1 MFNVGASVLRA
12 VKFPIFQGIR
22 TTYFT
27 NTKSIS
33 CDRLRSFQS
42 LSYQRN
48 KQPSSAANGGNEWS
62 SPGLEN
68 LLAQLQE
75 AVGETT
81 KTNDDMVAGPR
92 EEKLEDN
99 FLDTVWPEPA
109 NPVEEIINRPFQ
121 VDPAVQHLVNM
132 IMRDGKKT
140 KAEKIVATALTI
152 VQKEKGKNPV
162 VLLRQ
167 ALADISP
174 IMKLITAKRFNKGVE
189 FPIPLKEKQR
199 RRIAIKWV
207 LDSSKSHSSKRLSER
222 LAKEIVAILDNTSS
236 CFKKRDHL
244 HKMCL
249 VNRGNAPI
257 RV

>member
-1 MFNVGASVLRA
+1 MFNVRVNVLKA
-12 VKFPIFQGIR
+12 VKLPLFQGLR
-22 TTYFT
+22 TKSTTYS
-27 NTKSIS
+27 KSRV
-33 CDRLRSFQS
+33 CDHLRSFQN
-42 LSYQRN
+42 LSFQRN
-48 KQPSSAANGGNEWS
+48 KDTSSAVNGEEWN

-75 AVGETT
+75 AVGEST
-81 KTNDDMVAGPR
+81 KTNDTSITEPK
-92 EEKLEDN
+92 EEKIEEN
-99 FLDTVWPEPA
+99 FLENVWSNSPKS
-109 NPVEEIINRPFQ
+109 VDEIINRPFQ

-152 VQKEKGKNPV
+152 IQKEKGKNPV
-162 VLLRQ
+162 TLLRQ

-199 RRIAIKWV
+199 RRIAIKWL
-207 LDSSKSHSSKRLSER
+207 LDSSKSHNSKRLSER
-222 LAKEIVAILDNTSS
+222 LAREILAILDTTST

>member
-1 MFNVGASVLRA
+1 MFNVRANVLKA
-12 VKFPIFQGIR
+12 IKFPVFQGLR
-22 TTYFT
+22 
-27 NTKSIS
+27 TKSPTYTKS
-33 CDRLRSFQS
+33 RFCNHLRLFQS
-42 LSYQRN
+42 LSIQRN
-48 KQPSSAANGGNEWS
+48 KNSSSAVNGEERS

-81 KTNDDMVAGPR
+81 KEKDSLVAEPQ
-92 EEKLEDN
+92 EEKPDGN
-99 FLDTVWPEPA
+99 FLETVWS
-109 NPVEEIINRPFQ
+109 NSSKSVEEVINRPFQ

-140 KAEKIVATALTI
+140 KAEKIVATALTTI
-152 VQKEKGKNPV
+152 QKEKGKNPV
-162 VLLRQ
+162 TLLRQ

-199 RRIAIKWV
+199 RRIAIKWL

-222 LAKEIVAILDNTSS
+222 LTKEILAILDTTSS